1 MPYIFFYKYRVY
13 KETFFAVSLY
23 CASMPAY
30 MTADTAIVKKVFTIM
45 LSLSLVVKKENKIN
59 FTTSINIKVKGQLDS

>member
-1 MPYIFFYKYRVY
+1 
-13 KETFFAVSLY
+13 
-23 CASMPAY
+23 MPAY
-30 MTADTAIVKKVFTIM
+30 MTADTAIVNKVFTIL